1 MKKPVFFIVMLLAL
15 ATLGLGASEA
25 KKAIEKRIAPV
36 GHVCLEDQDCGQEV
50 RIVASIQGG
59 MRNGKEVYDTACTTC
74 HAIALAGAPKFG
86 DRVSWGERANEDLDH
101 LVETV
106 TNGLGGMPPMG
117 MCMDCSQEELTNAVQ
132 YMLDALN

>member
-1 MKKPVFFIVMLLAL
+1 MKKPVFFIVVLLAL

-36 GHVCLEDQDCGQEV
+36 GQVCLEDQDCGQEV

-106 TNGLGGMPPMG
+106 INGLGGMPPMG

>member
-1 MKKPVFFIVMLLAL
+1 MKKTVLFIALPLAL

-36 GHVCLEDQDCGQEV
+36 GQVCVEGQDCAQEV
-50 RIVASIQGG
+50 NLVSSSSGV
-59 MRNGKEVYDTACTTC
+59 MRSGKEVYDTACTTC
-74 HAIALAGAPKFG
+74 HAIALAGAPRFG
-86 DRVSWGERANEDLDH
+86 DRLSWGERANEDLDK

-117 MCMDCSQEELTNAVQ
+117 MCMDCSQEELSDAVQ
-132 YMLDALN
+132 YMLDALD

>member
-1 MKKPVFFIVMLLAL
+1 MKKPVFFIVVLLAL

-36 GHVCLEDQDCGQEV
+36 GQVCLEDQDCGQEV

-86 DRVSWGERANEDLDH
+86 DRVSWGERANEDLDR

>member
-1 MKKPVFFIVMLLAL
+1 MKKPVFFIVVLLAL

-36 GHVCLEDQDCGQEV
+36 GQVCLEDQDCGQEV
-50 RIVASIQGG
+50 KIVASIQGG
-59 MRNGKEVYDTACTTC
+59 MRSGKEVYDTACTTC

-106 TNGLGGMPPMG
+106 INGLGGMPPMG
-117 MCMDCSQEELTNAVQ
+117 MCMNCSQEELTNAVQ

>member
-1 MKKPVFFIVMLLAL
+1 MKKTVLFIALPLAL

-36 GHVCLEDQDCGQEV
+36 GQVCVEGQDCAQEV
-50 RIVASIQGG
+50 NLVSSSSGV
-59 MRNGKEVYDTACTTC
+59 MRSGKEVYDTACTTC
-74 HAIALAGAPKFG
+74 HAIALAGAPRFG
-86 DRVSWGERANEDLDH
+86 DRLSWGERANEDLDH

-117 MCMDCSQEELTNAVQ
+117 MCMDCSQEELTDAVQ
-132 YMLDALN
+132 YMLDALD

>member
-1 MKKPVFFIVMLLAL
+1 MKKTVLFIALPLAL

-36 GHVCLEDQDCGQEV
+36 VQVCVEGQDCAQEV
-50 RIVASIQGG
+50 NVVSSSLGG
-59 MRNGKEVYDTACTTC
+59 MRSCKDVYDAACTTC
-74 HAIALAGAPKFG
+74 HAIALAGAPRFG
-86 DRVSWGERANEDLDH
+86 DRLSWGERANEDLDK

-117 MCMDCSQEELTNAVQ
+117 MCMDCSQEELSDAVQ
-132 YMLDALN
+132 YMLDALD

>member
-1 MKKPVFFIVMLLAL
+1 MKKTILFIALPLAL

-36 GHVCLEDQDCGQEV
+36 GQVCVEGQDCAQEV
-50 RIVASIQGG
+50 NLVSSSSGV
-59 MRNGKEVYDTACTTC
+59 MRSGKEVYDTACTTC
-74 HAIALAGAPKFG
+74 HAIALAGAPRFG
-86 DRVSWGERANEDLDH
+86 DRLSWGERANEDLDH

-117 MCMDCSQEELTNAVQ
+117 MCMDCSQEELTDAVQ
-132 YMLDALN
+132 YMLDALD

>member
-1 MKKPVFFIVMLLAL
+1 MKKPVFFIVVLLAL

-36 GHVCLEDQDCGQEV
+36 GQVCLEDQDCAQEV
-50 RIVASIQGG
+50 KLVASIQGG
-59 MRNGKEVYDTACTTC
+59 MRSGKEVYDTACTTC

-86 DRVSWGERANEDLDH
+86 DRVSWGERANEDLDR

>member
-1 MKKPVFFIVMLLAL
+1 MKKTVLFIALPLAL

-36 GHVCLEDQDCGQEV
+36 GQVCVEGQDCAQEV
-50 RIVASIQGG
+50 NLVSSSLGG
-59 MRNGKEVYDTACTTC
+59 MRSCKEVYDTACTTC

-86 DRVSWGERANEDLDH
+86 DRLSWGERANEDLDH

-117 MCMDCSQEELTNAVQ
+117 MCMDCSQEELTDAVQ
-132 YMLDALN
+132 YMLDALD

>member
-1 MKKPVFFIVMLLAL
+1 MKKPVFFIVVLLAL

-36 GHVCLEDQDCGQEV
+36 GQVCLEDQDCGQEV
-50 RIVASIQGG
+50 KIVASIQGG

-101 LVETV
+101 LVEIV

>member
-1 MKKPVFFIVMLLAL
+1 MKKPVFFIVVLLAL

-36 GHVCLEDQDCGQEV
+36 GQVCLEDQDCAQEV
-50 RIVASIQGG
+50 KIVASIQGG
-59 MRNGKEVYDTACTTC
+59 MRSGKEVYDTACTTC

-86 DRVSWGERANEDLDH
+86 DRVSWGERANEDLDR

>member
-1 MKKPVFFIVMLLAL
+1 MRKNVLFIALALAL

-36 GHVCLEDQDCGQEV
+36 GQVCIEGQDCAQEVSIVSAPSEGMRSGQEV
-50 RIVASIQGG
+50 
-59 MRNGKEVYDTACTTC
+59 YDAACTTC
-74 HAIALAGAPKFG
+74 HAIALAGAPRFG
-86 DRVSWGERANEDLDH
+86 DRLSWGERANEDLDK

-117 MCMDCSQEELTNAVQ
+117 MCMDCSQEELSDAVQ
-132 YMLDALN
+132 YMLDALD